1 MVQIIA
7 YEKRLNSE
15 GEEFNVLVLAGGLEM
30 VKSRSTGRYYATRK
44 ESTVSCTMSKD
55 QCKELIGQELPGS
68 IKRVECEAYKVTD
81 EKTGETLIVNHWWRY
96 SEEIESLEEIVL
108 DHLILTHERYLSFA
122 DENLI

>member
-68 IKRVECEAYKVTD
+68 IKRVECEGYEITD
-81 EKTGETLIVNHWWRY
+81 EKTGEILTVHHRWQY
-96 SEEIESLEEIVL
+96 SEETESLEETL
-108 DHLILTHERYLSFA
+108 FA
-122 DENLI
+122 DEVIGAKPASQESVL